1 MSEWLKLLLALGAAA
16 VGLTLAAMALTWLM
30 NEPRRLGRAFR
41 RELGGRPDATLIAPG
56 TGRGVALSLVAR
68 RFVTA
73 WDRGAWRMAYPL
85 EDLIGAELEL
95 DGHVAARALRDE
107 TRRRLERQSG
117 AEADVRLRFL
127 FDDPAHPDFEL
138 VLWPNQA
145 VRGGFR
151 RPREAIAEANRW
163 LARIE
168 AVQRRAGA
176 PAAVARPARPHRP
189 LSAELQALS
198 PSDEDEDEDQFAD

>member
-16 VGLTLAAMALTWLM
+16 VGLTLAAMAATRLM
-30 NEPRRLGRAFR
+30 NEPRRLARAFR
-41 RELGGRPDATLIAPG
+41 HALGTRPDAALIAPG
-56 TGRGVALSLVAR
+56 TGCGVALSLAAR
-68 RFVTA
+68 RFATA
-73 WDRGAWRMAYPL
+73 WDRGGWRMAYPL

-95 DGHVAARALRDE
+95 DGHVAARALRDAP
-107 TRRRLERQSG
+107 RRRLERQSG

-145 VRGGFR
+145 PRGGFA

-176 PAAVARPARPHRP
+176 PAAVARPARRHRP
-189 LSAELQALS
+189 LTAELQDFEPVEA
-198 PSDEDEDEDQFAD
+198 DEDELAD

>member
-30 NEPRRLGRAFR
+30 NEPRRLGRVFR
-41 RELGGRPDATLIAPG
+41 RELGGRPDAALIAHG
-56 TGRGVALSLVAR
+56 TGRGVALSLAAR

-73 WDRGAWRMAYPL
+73 WDRGHWRMVYPI

-117 AEADVRLRFL
+117 AETDVRLRFL
-127 FDDPAHPDFEL
+127 FDDPVHPDFEL
-138 VLWPNQA
+138 VLWPNPG
-145 VRGGFR
+145 VRGGFS
-151 RPREAIAEANRW
+151 RPRDAIAEANRW

-176 PAAVARPARPHRP
+176 PAAVAKLARSHRP
-189 LSAELQALS
+189 LTAELDELA
-198 PSDEDEDEDQFAD
+198 PSDEDEDAYAD

>member
-16 VGLTLAAMALTWLM
+16 VGLTLAAMAWTWLM
-30 NEPRRLGRAFR
+30 NESRRLMRVFR
-41 RELGGRPDATLIAPG
+41 QELAARPDAALIASG
-56 TGRGVALSLVAR
+56 TGRGVALSLTAR

-73 WDRGAWRMAYPL
+73 WDRGAWRMVYPL
-85 EDLIGAELEL
+85 DELIGAELEL

-107 TRRRLERQSG
+107 PRRRLERQSG
-117 AEADVRLRFL
+117 DETDVRLRFL

-138 VLWPNQA
+138 ALWPNQA
-145 VRGGFR
+145 ARGGFA
-151 RPREAIAEANRW
+151 RPRAAIAEANRW

-176 PAAVARPARPHRP
+176 PAAVAKPSRTHRA
-189 LSAELQALS
+189 LRAELDDLGPS
-198 PSDEDEDEDQFAD
+198 PEDEDEFAD

>member
-1 MSEWLKLLLALGAAA
+1 MSEWLKLVLALGAAA
-16 VGLTLAAMALTWLM
+16 AGLTLAAMAWTWLM
-30 NEPRRLGRAFR
+30 NEPRRLGRVFR
-41 RELGGRPDATLIAPG
+41 QELGARPDAALIAPG
-56 TGRGVALSLVAR
+56 TGRGVALSLAAR

-73 WDRGAWRMAYPL
+73 WDRGAWRIVYPL
-85 EDLIGAELEL
+85 EELIGAELEL

-107 TRRRLERQSG
+107 PRRRLERQTG
-117 AEADVRLRFL
+117 GEADVRLRFL

-138 VLWPNQA
+138 ALWPNPA
-145 VRGGFR
+145 GRGGFA

-176 PAAVARPARPHRP
+176 PAAVAKPARAHRP
-189 LSAELQALS
+189 LTAELDDLEQPAA
-198 PSDEDEDEDQFAD
+198 DEDAFAD

>member
-16 VGLTLAAMALTWLM
+16 TGLTLAAMAWTWLM
-30 NEPRRLGRAFR
+30 NEPRRLGRVFR
-41 RELGGRPDATLIAPG
+41 RALGTRPDAALTAAG
-56 TGRGVALSLVAR
+56 TGRGAALSLAAR

-73 WDRGAWRMAYPL
+73 WDRGAWRMVYPL

-107 TRRRLERQSG
+107 PRRRLERQSG
-117 AEADVRLRFL
+117 DEADVRLRFL

-138 VLWPNQA
+138 ALWPNQA
-145 VRGGFR
+145 ARGGFA

-176 PAAVARPARPHRP
+176 PAAVAKPARAHRP
-189 LSAELQALS
+189 LSAELRATE
-198 PSDEDEDEDQFAD
+198 PSDEDEDELAD

>member
-1 MSEWLKLLLALGAAA
+1 MSEWLKLVLALGAAA
-16 VGLTLAAMALTWLM
+16 VGLTLAAMAWTWLM
-30 NEPRRLGRAFR
+30 NEPRRLGRVFR
-41 RELGGRPDATLIAPG
+41 QELATRPDAALIAPG
-56 TGRGVALSLVAR
+56 TGRGVALSLAAR

-73 WDRGAWRMAYPL
+73 WDRGAWRMVYPL

-107 TRRRLERQSG
+107 PRRRLERQSG
-117 AEADVRLRFL
+117 GEADVRLRFL

-138 VLWPNQA
+138 ALWPNPA
-145 VRGGFR
+145 GRGGFS

-176 PAAVARPARPHRP
+176 PAAVAKPARTHRP
-189 LSAELQALS
+189 LTAELDDLE
-198 PSDEDEDEDQFAD
+198 PSAADEDEFAD

>member
-16 VGLTLAAMALTWLM
+16 VGLTVAAMLLTWLM
-30 NEPRRLGRAFR
+30 NEPRRLGRVFR
-41 RELGGRPDATLIAPG
+41 RELGGRADAALIAHG
-56 TGRGVALSLVAR
+56 TGRGVALSLAAR
-68 RFVTA
+68 RFVTV
-73 WDRGAWRMAYPL
+73 WDRGHWRMVYPL

-107 TRRRLERQSG
+107 TRRRLERQTG
-117 AEADVRLRFL
+117 AEEDVRLRFL

-138 VLWPNQA
+138 ALWPNPG
-145 VRGGFR
+145 VRGGFA

-176 PAAVARPARPHRP
+176 PAAVAKLSRTHRP
-189 LSAELQALS
+189 LSAELSELA
-198 PSDEDEDEDQFAD
+198 PSAEDEDAYAD

>member
-1 MSEWLKLLLALGAAA
+1 MSEWLKLVLALGGAGA
-16 VGLTLAAMALTWLM
+16 VLTLAAMAWTWVM

-41 RELGGRPDATLIAPG
+41 RGLGAAPDAALVAVG
-56 TGRGVALSLVAR
+56 TGRGVALSLAAR

-73 WDRGAWRMAYPL
+73 WDRGAWRMDYAL
-85 EDLIGAELEL
+85 DDLIGAELEL
-95 DGHVAARALRDE
+95 DGHVAARALRGE

-117 AEADVRLRFL
+117 KEADVRLRLL
-127 FDDPAHPDFEL
+127 FDDPTHPDFEL
-138 VLWPNQA
+138 VLWPA
-145 VRGGFR
+145 AARGGFA

-176 PAAVARPARPHRP
+176 PAAVAKPSRGHRP
-189 LSAELQALS
+189 LTAELEELA
-198 PSDEDEDEDQFAD
+198 PEGEDADELTD